1 MAQWGDALRKV
12 ASGKFLAKAER
23 EDLNAPED
31 LWSTLKSNFIS
42 RIELAKIIKIDMREW
57 LSGRALP
64 CLRNWKAN
72 NYYQQNK
79 QNSYS
84 PYHFPDKSTRTLYTK
99 NLIKQI
105 KQRHAGVA
113 QW

>member
-1 MAQWGDALRKV
+1 MIFYFFFDILVKQVIVHKHI
-12 ASGKFLAKAER
+12 K
-23 EDLNAPED
+23 
-31 LWSTLKSNFIS
+31 
-42 RIELAKIIKIDMREW
+42 IKIDMREW